1 MVTSGLRGQSK
12 GNQSSKNKKK
22 RKNKRGKKKP
32 KKKRMMEVKKMVE
45 EWKIWDK
52 EEEAT
57 KLEEETKNLVPERF
71 HKWIHVFGKKASK
84 RILTRKM
91 WDHVIE
97 TKKRFVLRK
106 RKVYLLSR
114 EERYKSLSKNN

>member
-1 MVTSGLRGQSK
+1 
-12 GNQSSKNKKK
+12 
-22 RKNKRGKKKP
+22 
-32 KKKRMMEVKKMVE
+32 MMEVKKMVE

-57 KLEEETKNLVPERF
+57 KSEEETKNLVPERF